1 MWHQNPGQKV
11 RAISAPDHV
20 GIPRHCRFQ
29 TSQGPDTALCCKTGP
44 GDLCHPE
51 VMNIFAQAQVISRM
65 ANELSEQQ
73 VSAALATVTAPGRTQ
88 DIVTGGQVSGIVVKD
103 GHVGFTIEID
113 PAEKDSADALRSA
126 SENAVRAL
134 DGVLSATAMLTA
146 HQGAGAAPQDDTPPG
161 TPIGSGQPAS
171 REPLKPARDLI
182 AVASG
187 KGGVGKST
195 TSINLALALAAS
207 GKKVGI
213 LDADIYGPSLP
224 RLIGKNLKPQSDGK
238 KIYPIEAWG
247 LQTMSI
253 GYLVA
258 EDAPTIWRGPMVMS
272 AIEQMLRDVAWD
284 DLDVLV
290 IDMPPGTG
298 DAQLTLSQ
306 RAALSGAVIVSTPQD
321 LALIDA
327 RKGLNMFRKV
337 NVPVLGIIENMSHF
351 ICPDCGG
358 RHEVFGHG
366 GAAAEA
372 ARIGAPFL
380 GEVPLEMTIRATSD
394 AGTPIV
400 AKDPDG
406 PHAAHYR
413 AIADAILAQL
423 GTPAKAGPK
432 IVIE

>member
-1 MWHQNPGQKV
+1 MTQQLDERKIIEALNKV
-11 RAISAPDHV
+11 
-20 GIPRHCRFQ
+20 
-29 TSQGPDTALCCKTGP
+29 
-44 GDLCHPE
+44 
-51 VMNIFAQAQVISRM
+51 
-65 ANELSEQQ
+65 
-73 VSAALATVTAPGRTQ
+73 ATIDGSS
-88 DIVTGGQVSGIVVKD
+88 DIVTAGAVSGVVIKE
-103 GHVGFTIEID
+103 GHVGFTIEINPKD
-113 PAEKDSADALRSA
+113 KDQADQLRAAAEK
-126 SENAVRAL
+126 AVLAL

-146 HQGAGAAPQDDTPPG
+146 HQSGPSMPVSSTPTPTGNSGG
-161 TPIGSGQPAS
+161 TPSKQSEPHQPATHV
-171 REPLKPARDLI
+171 I

-195 TSINLALALAAS
+195 TSINLAVALAAT

-224 RLIGKNLKPQSDGK
+224 RLIGLNQKPQSDGQ
-238 KIYPIEAWG
+238 KILPIDAWG

-284 DLDVLV
+284 GLDVLV

-306 RAALSGAVIVSTPQD
+306 RAKLAGAVIVSTPQD

-337 NVPVLGIIENMSHF
+337 NVPLLGIIENMSHF
-351 ICPDCGG
+351 LCTDCGA
-358 RHEVFGHG
+358 RHDIFGHG

-372 ARIGAPFL
+372 EKLGVPFL
-380 GEVPLEMTIRATSD
+380 GEVPLEMAIRTTSD
-394 AGTPIV
+394 DGNPIV
-400 AKDPDG
+400 ASQPDSQ
-406 PHAAHYR
+406 HAAHYQQ
-413 AIADAILAQL
+413 IASALLAQL
-423 GTPAKAGPK
+423 DTAQPKAAPK
-432 IVIE
+432 IVME